1 MINQKQ
7 QIFEPASEEEAS
19 EILQECSR
27 NGRTVK
33 IVGGGTKL
41 DLGNPYAETDIII
54 STLKLNKLIDY
65 QPEDLTITV
74 GAGMTFARLQEILAE
89 QGQMLPL
96 DPPDLAGQT
105 LGGVLATN
113 RSGPRRLL
121 YGTARDLLIGCRF
134 VLADGN
140 IGHSGGRVVKNV
152 AGYDLHKLFIGSY
165 GTLGLLTEVTFKV
178 VPLPQRV
185 GVGVATFTSAETA
198 FQAARQCVRSNLMPS
213 ALEVS
218 KIVSTLRHPYSE
230 PNYNNYVLSFQA
242 EGTEVAVRGQL
253 AGLEEICTVAGAIS
267 VKIFDESSVFQELI
281 KYSEELR
288 ENQELIENSE
298 EIRRWLENALTSP
311 LSFEKT
317 SVIVKASSVLT
328 DLPGICQHL
337 EAVILEGYLLLGN
350 QGRGG
355 RIVARAG
362 TGIVY
367 LSAEVRNTN
376 SQYIQNLAILIE
388 KARAEIQKMGG
399 SLVIERA
406 PLELKKLV
414 DAWGDFGDALPSMQA
429 LKKKL
434 DPQGLLNPGVMDLK

>member
-19 EILQECSR
+19 QILQECSR
-27 NGRTVK
+27 SGRTVK

-41 DLGNPYAETDIII
+41 DLGNPYAGTDVII
-54 STLKLNKLIDY
+54 STLKLDKLIDY

-89 QGQMLPL
+89 QSQMLPL

-178 VPLPQRV
+178 VPKPQTIRI
-185 GVGVATFTSAETA
+185 GYANFDTFELA
-198 FQAARQCVRSNLMPS
+198 FQTARQCVRSNLMPS
-213 ALEVS
+213 VLEV
-218 KIVSTLRHPYSE
+218 VQGHRTHDYSCLLCFA
-230 PNYNNYVLSFQA
+230 V
-242 EGTEVAVRGQL
+242 EGTKISVDGQL
-253 AGLEEICTVAGAIS
+253 EKLTEICTKNNPTFIKIPDERDYWVFTRIAKIS
-267 VKIFDESSVFQELI
+267 DPGIILLK
-281 KYSEELR
+281 
-288 ENQELIENSE
+288 
-298 EIRRWLENALTSP
+298 A
-311 LSFEKT
+311 
-317 SVIVKASSVLT
+317 SVILT
-328 DLPGICQHL
+328 DLAKVAAIFNTM
-337 EAVILEGYLLLGN
+337 ENILELAAGM
-350 QGRGG
+350 Q
-355 RIVARAG
+355 AHAG
-362 TGIVY
+362 TGIFY
-367 LSAEVRNTN
+367 Y
-376 SQYIQNLAILIE
+376 YIGGEDDWLLADYKQLANKIE
-388 KARAEIQKMGG
+388 EIRTQIQKMGG

-414 DAWGDFGDALPSMQA
+414 DAWGDFGDALPSMRT
-429 LKKKL
+429 LKNKL